1 MKKGERMSSEIIDVN
16 GAESQYEAEK
26 ECLNIVTNKRNQ
38 TPAVKSVLAKIT
50 NNGNYKIIPTAS
62 NQPLDFTIIEPKTG
76 LFKGGIEHFS
86 IGFEYTRNQG
96 IRIFSKLQTEKGKE
110 TYNNYHNNL
119 DGNEITAL
127 HDLTQ
132 IAKNE
137 LLTVNAFDYYQFIK
151 EFNRIMSKHLKK
163 IGSYCDRIGCSH
175 KDICFLIDLCIPCAA
190 KWQVNYGN
198 GYKKQNHDQ
207 FPISKDFID
216 VLKTASPYGI
226 ENIILVIHDTWGRD
240 YERVLYFN
248 TNNMEKSC
256 KRQNLAICNDFKPF
270 SFPNITDIEVVYRN
284 GQFDIYYSF
293 GS

>member
-26 ECLNIVTNKRNQ
+26 
-38 TPAVKSVLAKIT
+38 
-50 NNGNYKIIPTAS
+50 
-62 NQPLDFTIIEPKTG
+62 
-76 LFKGGIEHFS
+76 
-86 IGFEYTRNQG
+86 
-96 IRIFSKLQTEKGKE
+96 
-110 TYNNYHNNL
+110 
-119 DGNEITAL
+119 
-127 HDLTQ
+127 
-132 IAKNE
+132 

-226 ENIILVIHDTWGRD
+226 EDIILVIHDTWGRD
-240 YERVLYFN
+240 YERVLYFK

-270 SFPNITDIEVVYRN
+270 SFPNITDIKVVYRN